1 MTSKV
6 IAVDLDDTLVKT
18 DMLYE
23 SFLHAVKRNPLVLFL
38 VIAWLFTGK
47 AYLKYRLSSYFN
59 FDPSI
64 LPYNT
69 ELLSWLKAEKQ
80 GGAKIYLVSASDEKI
95 VGAIAQSA
103 GIFDGFYGTT
113 LERGNLSGARKAELL
128 NKEFGEKKYV
138 YVGNDTV
145 DIPIFGQ
152 AESAVA
158 VGTEKSIARLK
169 KQADLAKT
177 FVIEKNRFKSILKM
191 ARIHQWVKNLLIF
204 VPIIP
209 ARHFF
214 NIGDWGTLVLAF
226 FSFSFTA
233 SFVYILNDLMDLGN
247 DRRNETKKHRPL
259 ASGSVSIKLGLFFL
273 PVFLLAGIVLGS
285 FVSAGFLACLAIYFV
300 VTTLYSFRLKK
311 IAVIDCMLLGFLY
324 TFRMVSGIVA
334 ISVPISLWFVSFSF
348 LIFFSLAGVKRLS
361 ELHNLKAAGKVKT
374 SGRAYTTEDI
384 DFISES
390 VMASGFASVVLFI
403 LYVNAEAGANHFE
416 NTSLA
421 YSCTP
426 VLLYWILHV
435 SLKARR
441 GEMNEDPVL
450 YAIRDPISLTAGI
463 LFTVLFACSV
473 VSF

>member
-1 MTSKV
+1 MALKV

-23 SFLHAVKRNPLVLFL
+23 SFLNAIKKNPLVVFL
-38 VIAWLFTGK
+38 VVVWFLRGK
-47 AYLKYRLSSYFN
+47 AYLKQQLASHFSFE
-59 FDPSI
+59 PSI

-69 ELLSWLKAEKQ
+69 ELLTWLKSEKEN
-80 GGAKIYLVSASDEKI
+80 GAKLYLVSASDEKI
-95 VGAIAQSA
+95 VGAVAGSV
-103 GIFDGFYGTT
+103 GIFDGYYGTT
-113 LERGNLSGARKAELL
+113 AERGNLSGGRKAALL
-128 NKEFGEKKYV
+128 NQEFGEKKYV

-145 DIPIFGQ
+145 DVPIFRQ

-158 VGTEKSIARLK
+158 VGTEKTLGKLK
-169 KQADLAKT
+169 KQADLSKT
-177 FVIEKNRFKSILKM
+177 FVLEKNRFKSILKM

-214 NIGDWGTLVLAF
+214 NINDWLTLALAF
-226 FSFSFTA
+226 LSFSLTA

-259 ASGSVSIKLGLFFL
+259 ASGKVSIKLGLICL
-273 PVFLLAGIVLGS
+273 PLFLLSGIAIGAA
-285 FVSAGFLACLAIYFV
+285 VSAGFLGCLAIYFV

-334 ISVPISLWFVSFSF
+334 ISVPMSLWFVSFSF

-361 ELHNLKAAGKVKT
+361 ELHNLKVVGKTKT
-374 SGRAYTTEDI
+374 SGRAYTVDDI

-390 VMASGFASVVLFI
+390 VISSGFASVVLFI
-403 LYVNAEAGANHFE
+403 LYVNSEAGARHFV
-416 NTSLA
+416 NTYFA
-421 YSCTP
+421 YCCTP
-426 VLLYWILHV
+426 VLLFWILHV

-450 YAIRDPISLTAGI
+450 YAIRDPVSLAAGI

>member
-38 VIAWLFTGK
+38 VIAWLFRGK

-95 VGAIAQSA
+95 VGAIAQST

-138 YVGNDTV
+138 YVGNDTI

-214 NIGDWGTLVLAF
+214 NIGDWVAWCSP
-226 FSFSFTA
+226 FSRF
-233 SFVYILNDLMDLGN
+233 
-247 DRRNETKKHRPL
+247 PL
-259 ASGSVSIKLGLFFL
+259 PPLLSI
-273 PVFLLAGIVLGS
+273 S
-285 FVSAGFLACLAIYFV
+285 
-300 VTTLYSFRLKK
+300 
-311 IAVIDCMLLGFLY
+311 
-324 TFRMVSGIVA
+324 
-334 ISVPISLWFVSFSF
+334 
-348 LIFFSLAGVKRLS
+348 
-361 ELHNLKAAGKVKT
+361 
-374 SGRAYTTEDI
+374 
-384 DFISES
+384 
-390 VMASGFASVVLFI
+390 
-403 LYVNAEAGANHFE
+403 
-416 NTSLA
+416 
-421 YSCTP
+421 
-426 VLLYWILHV
+426 
-435 SLKARR
+435 
-441 GEMNEDPVL
+441 
-450 YAIRDPISLTAGI
+450 
-463 LFTVLFACSV
+463 
-473 VSF
+473 

>member
-1 MTSKV
+1 MASKV

-23 SFLHAVKRNPLVLFL
+23 SFLHAIKRNPLVIFL
-38 VIAWLFTGK
+38 VFVWILKGK
-47 AYLKYRLSSYFN
+47 AYLKQRLASSFS

-64 LPYNT
+64 LPFNT
-69 ELLSWLKAEKQ
+69 EILSWLKSEKES
-80 GGAKIYLVSASDEKI
+80 GARLYLVSASDERI
-95 VGAIAQSA
+95 VRAVAESQ

-113 LERGNLSGARKAELL
+113 AERGNLSGVRKAELL

-138 YVGNDTV
+138 YVGNDSV
-145 DIPIFGQ
+145 DVPIFKQ
-152 AESAVA
+152 TESAAA
-158 VGTEKSIARLK
+158 VGTEKAIGKLK
-169 KQADLAKT
+169 GQCELSKT
-177 FVIEKNRFKSILKM
+177 FVLEKNKFRSIMKM

-214 NIGDWGTLVLAF
+214 NISDWLTLVIAF
-226 FSFSFTA
+226 FSFSLTA

-259 ASGSVSIKLGLFFL
+259 ASGKVSIKLGLVCL
-273 PVFLLAGIVLGS
+273 PLFLLAGIALGAV
-285 FVSAGFLACLAIYFV
+285 VSAGFLGCLAIYFV

-311 IAVIDCMLLGFLY
+311 IAVVDCMLLGFLY

-334 ISVPISLWFVSFSF
+334 ISVPMSLWFVSFSF

-361 ELHNLKAAGKVKT
+361 ELHNLKAAGKTKT
-374 SGRAYTTEDI
+374 SGRAYTVKDI

-390 VMASGFASVVLFI
+390 VISSGFASVVLFI
-403 LYVNAEAGANHFE
+403 LYVNSEAAAHHFV
-416 NTSLA
+416 NTYFA
-421 YSCTP
+421 YCCTP

-450 YAIRDPISLTAGI
+450 YAIRDPVSLAAGI